1 MRGAGEDIE
10 IVTLLLS
17 SLALTLDH
25 MDGEFDHMEGEFD
38 VGKDRLA
45 LIFHQFGSNLRKLQV
60 GPSGDLMEKQQ
71 IWKSNP
77 LSTTGVAY
85 GETVISNIV
94 AVLMNIHDKDITS
107 HLEKLL
113 LDGYNNGC
121 QKGNILIKHS
131 MD

>member
-17 SLALTLDH
+17 SLALALDD
-25 MDGEFDHMEGEFD
+25 MEGEFDHMEGEFD

-45 LIFHQFGSNLRKLQV
+45 FLFHQFGSNLRKLQV
-60 GPSGDLMEKQQ
+60 GPSGDLMEMQQ
-71 IWKSNP
+71 MWKFYHP
-77 LSTTGVAY
+77 STTGVAY
-85 GETVISNIV
+85 GETVVSNIV
-94 AVLMNIHDKDITS
+94 AVLINIHEKETTS

-113 LDGYNNGC
+113 LDGYKNGC
-121 QKGNILIKHS
+121 QEGIVIKYS

>member
-1 MRGAGEDIE
+1 MRGAAEDIE

-17 SLALTLDH
+17 SLALALD
-25 MDGEFDHMEGEFD
+25 DMEGEFD

-45 LIFHQFGSNLRKLQV
+45 LVFHQFGSNLRKLQV
-60 GPSGDLMEKQQ
+60 GPSGDLMEMQQ

-85 GETVISNIV
+85 GEAVISNIV
-94 AVLMNIHDKDITS
+94 AVLMNIHDKEITS
-107 HLEKLL
+107 HLEKQL